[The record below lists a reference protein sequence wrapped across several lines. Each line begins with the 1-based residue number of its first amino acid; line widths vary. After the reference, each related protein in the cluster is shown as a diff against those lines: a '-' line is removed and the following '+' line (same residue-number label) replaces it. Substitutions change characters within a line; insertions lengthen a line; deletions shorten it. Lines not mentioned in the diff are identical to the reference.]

1 MRNEIYLFNPE
12 NDMALANFT
21 PYYKAPSEII
31 RMANDLSVLP
41 AWYAPEGSTIKV
53 DSLSR
58 VSLWREQCQ
67 ASDFLP
73 DVIWSAEW
81 ENMPY
86 KPWGWSPSLLYTL
99 RKAGVNDSFLLSDMQ
114 MGQIRVL
121 SGRQCCVKIL
131 ESFSRMDGLCGK
143 AMTCNSMTQ
152 VKKYITSLERC
163 VLKAPWSGSGRGIM
177 YVSSKEWNDSAEGWV
192 SRVLRVQGEIMVEPL
207 YNKVCDFA
215 MEFYADGNGSVSF
228 VGYSLFDTD
237 AHGNYKGNFL
247 LSDGQIKKILSQYIP
262 DEVFDNVCRT
272 MEESLASL
280 LNKDYCGFLGVD
292 MMICLEDG
300 RYLLHPCVEIN
311 LRMNMGVVS
320 HTIFNRYVHCLSH
333 GKYIVKYYSE
343 DGEAWDAFC
352 QMKATYKLHLCDGTL
367 AEGYMPLTPVKQDT
381 HYHAFLL
388 LDRT

>member
-58 VSLWREQCQ
+58 VSLWREQCP

-99 RKAGVNDSFLLSDMQ
+99 RKAGVNDNFLLSDMQ

-247 LSDGQIKKILSQYIP
+247 LSDGQINKILSQYIP

-272 MEESLASL
+272 MEGSLASL

-300 RYLLHPCVEIN
+300 KYLLHPCVEIN

-352 QMKATYKLHLCDGTL
+352 QMKATYKLHLCDGKL

>member
-58 VSLWREQCQ
+58 VSLWREQCP

-73 DVIWSAEW
+73 DVIWSDEW

-143 AMTCNSMTQ
+143 AMTCNSMAQ

-262 DEVFDNVCRT
+262 DKVFDNVCRT
-272 MEESLASL
+272 MEEGLASL

-352 QMKATYKLHLCDGTL
+352 QMKATYKLHLCDGKL

-388 LDRT
+388 LGRT

>member
-58 VSLWREQCQ
+58 VSLWREQCP
-67 ASDFLP
+67 ASNFLP

-247 LSDGQIKKILSQYIP
+247 LSDGQINKILSQYIP

-272 MEESLASL
+272 MEGSLASL
-280 LNKDYCGFLGVD
+280 LNKDYCGFFGVD

-300 RYLLHPCVEIN
+300 KYLLHPCVEIN

-352 QMKATYKLHLCDGTL
+352 QMKATYKLHLCDGKL

>member
-58 VSLWREQCQ
+58 VSLWREQCP

-152 VKKYITSLERC
+152 VKKYIASLERC
-163 VLKAPWSGSGRGIM
+163 VLKAPWSGSGGGIM

-192 SRVLRVQGEIMVEPL
+192 SRVLRVQGEITVEPL

-352 QMKATYKLHLCDGTL
+352 QMKATYKLHLCDGRL

>member
-21 PYYKAPSEII
+21 LYYKAPSEII

-58 VSLWREQCQ
+58 VSLWREQCPV
-67 ASDFLP
+67 SDFLP

-81 ENMPY
+81 KNMPY

-99 RKAGVNDSFLLSDMQ
+99 RKAGVNASFFLSDMQ
-114 MGQIRVL
+114 MGIIRVL

-143 AMTCNSMTQ
+143 AMVCNSMTQ
-152 VKKYITSLERC
+152 VKKYITSCERC
-163 VLKAPWSGSGRGIM
+163 VLKSPWSGSGRGIM

-215 MEFYADGNGSVSF
+215 MEFYADRNGSVSF

-352 QMKATYKLHLCDGTL
+352 QMKATYKLHLCDGKL

>member
-58 VSLWREQCQ
+58 VSLWREQCP

-131 ESFSRMDGLCGK
+131 ESFLRMDGLCGK

-352 QMKATYKLHLCDGTL
+352 QMKATYKLHLCDGRL

>member
-58 VSLWREQCQ
+58 VSLWREQCP

-272 MEESLASL
+272 MEGSLASL

-352 QMKATYKLHLCDGTL
+352 QMKATYKLHLCDGKL
-367 AEGYMPLTPVKQDT
+367 AEGYMPLTPVEQDT

>member
-41 AWYAPEGSTIKV
+41 AWYAPEGSMIKV

-58 VSLWREQCQ
+58 VSLWREQCP

-73 DVIWSAEW
+73 DVIWSDEW

-86 KPWGWSPSLLYTL
+86 KPWGWIPSLLYTL

-143 AMTCNSMTQ
+143 AMTCNSMAQ

-207 YNKVCDFA
+207 YNKICDFA

-262 DEVFDNVCRT
+262 DKVFDNVCRT
-272 MEESLASL
+272 MEEGLASL

-352 QMKATYKLHLCDGTL
+352 QMKATYKLHLCDGKL

-388 LDRT
+388 LGRT

>member
-58 VSLWREQCQ
+58 VSLWREQCPV
-67 ASDFLP
+67 SDFLP

-99 RKAGVNDSFLLSDMQ
+99 RKVGVNDSFLLSDMQ

-247 LSDGQIKKILSQYIP
+247 LSDGQINKILSQYIP

-272 MEESLASL
+272 MEGSLASL
-280 LNKDYCGFLGVD
+280 LNKDYCGFFGVD

-352 QMKATYKLHLCDGTL
+352 QMKATYKLHLCDGKL

>member
-21 PYYKAPSEII
+21 PYYKAPAEII

-58 VSLWREQCQ
+58 VSLWREQCP

-177 YVSSKEWNDSAEGWV
+177 YVSSKEWNDSAEGWG

-352 QMKATYKLHLCDGTL
+352 QMKATYKLHLCDGKL

>member
-58 VSLWREQCQ
+58 VSLWREQCP

-73 DVIWSAEW
+73 DIIWSAEW

-272 MEESLASL
+272 MEGSLASL

-352 QMKATYKLHLCDGTL
+352 QMKATYKLHLCDGKL

-388 LDRT
+388 LDRI

>member
-58 VSLWREQCQ
+58 VSLWREQCP

-143 AMTCNSMTQ
+143 VMTCNSMTQ

-352 QMKATYKLHLCDGTL
+352 QMKATYKLHLCDGRL

-381 HYHAFLL
+381 HYHAFLVSFQF
-388 LDRT
+388 

>member
-58 VSLWREQCQ
+58 VSLWREQCP

-272 MEESLASL
+272 MEGSLASL

-300 RYLLHPCVEIN
+300 KYLLHPCVEIN

-352 QMKATYKLHLCDGTL
+352 QMKATYKLHLCDGKL

-388 LDRT
+388 LDRS

>member
-41 AWYAPEGSTIKV
+41 AWYAPEGSMIKV
-53 DSLSR
+53 DFLSR
-58 VSLWREQCQ
+58 VSLWREQCP

-152 VKKYITSLERC
+152 VKMYITSLERC

-352 QMKATYKLHLCDGTL
+352 QMKATYKLHLCDGKL

>member
-31 RMANDLSVLP
+31 RMANDLSMLP
-41 AWYAPEGSTIKV
+41 AWYAPEGSAIKV

-58 VSLWREQCQ
+58 VSLWREQCP

-272 MEESLASL
+272 MEGSLASL

-352 QMKATYKLHLCDGTL
+352 QMKATYKLHLCDGKL

>member
-31 RMANDLSVLP
+31 RMANDLSMLP
-41 AWYAPEGSTIKV
+41 AWYAPEGSAIKV

-58 VSLWREQCQ
+58 VSLWIEQCP

-272 MEESLASL
+272 MEGSLASL

-352 QMKATYKLHLCDGTL
+352 QMKATYKLHLCDGKL
-367 AEGYMPLTPVKQDT
+367 AEGYMPLTPVEQDT

>member
-58 VSLWREQCQ
+58 VSLWREQCP

-262 DEVFDNVCRT
+262 DKVFDNVCRT
-272 MEESLASL
+272 MEEGLASL

-352 QMKATYKLHLCDGTL
+352 QMKATYKLHLCDGKL

-388 LDRT
+388 LGRT

>member
-58 VSLWREQCQ
+58 VSLWREQCP

-272 MEESLASL
+272 MEGSLASL

-352 QMKATYKLHLCDGTL
+352 QMKATYKLHLCDGKL

-388 LDRT
+388 LGRT

>member
-58 VSLWREQCQ
+58 VSLWREQCP

-73 DVIWSAEW
+73 DVIWSDEW

-143 AMTCNSMTQ
+143 AMTCNSMAQ

-207 YNKVCDFA
+207 YNKICDFA

-262 DEVFDNVCRT
+262 DKVFDNVCRT
-272 MEESLASL
+272 MEEGLASL

-352 QMKATYKLHLCDGTL
+352 QMKATYKLHLCDGKL

-388 LDRT
+388 LGRT

>member
-58 VSLWREQCQ
+58 VSLWREQCP

-272 MEESLASL
+272 MEGSLASL

-300 RYLLHPCVEIN
+300 RYLFHPCVEIN

-352 QMKATYKLHLCDGTL
+352 QMKATYKLHLCDGKL

-388 LDRT
+388 LGRT

>member
-58 VSLWREQCQ
+58 VSLWREQCL
-67 ASDFLP
+67 ASNFLP

-247 LSDGQIKKILSQYIP
+247 LSDGQINKILSQYIP

-272 MEESLASL
+272 MEGSLASL
-280 LNKDYCGFLGVD
+280 LNKDYCGFFGVD

-300 RYLLHPCVEIN
+300 KYLLHPCVEIN

-352 QMKATYKLHLCDGTL
+352 QMKATYKLHLCDGKL

>member
-58 VSLWREQCQ
+58 VFLWREQCP

-114 MGQIRVL
+114 VGQIRVL

-272 MEESLASL
+272 MEGSLASL

-352 QMKATYKLHLCDGTL
+352 QMKATYKLHLCDGKL

>member
-31 RMANDLSVLP
+31 RMANDLSMLP
-41 AWYAPEGSTIKV
+41 AWYAPEGSAIKV

-58 VSLWREQCQ
+58 VSLWREQCP

-163 VLKAPWSGSGRGIM
+163 VLKAPWSGSGRGIL

-272 MEESLASL
+272 MEGSLASL

-352 QMKATYKLHLCDGTL
+352 QMKATYKLHLCDGKL

>member
-58 VSLWREQCQ
+58 VSLWREQCP

-152 VKKYITSLERC
+152 VKKYITSLEKC
-163 VLKAPWSGSGRGIM
+163 VLKASWSGSGRGIM

-300 RYLLHPCVEIN
+300 KYLLHPCVEIN

-352 QMKATYKLHLCDGTL
+352 QMKATYKLHLCDGKL

>member
-58 VSLWREQCQ
+58 VSLWREQCP

-207 YNKVCDFA
+207 YNKICDFA

-262 DEVFDNVCRT
+262 DKVFDNVCRT
-272 MEESLASL
+272 MEEGLASL

-352 QMKATYKLHLCDGTL
+352 QMKATYKLHLCDGKL

>member
-41 AWYAPEGSTIKV
+41 AWYAPEGSMIKV

-58 VSLWREQCQ
+58 VSLWREQCP

-73 DVIWSAEW
+73 DVIWSDEW
-81 ENMPY
+81 KNMPY

-143 AMTCNSMTQ
+143 AMTCNSMAQ

-207 YNKVCDFA
+207 YNKICDFA

-262 DEVFDNVCRT
+262 DKVFDNVCRT
-272 MEESLASL
+272 MEEGLASL

-352 QMKATYKLHLCDGTL
+352 QMKATYKLHLCDGKL

-388 LDRT
+388 LGRT

>member
-58 VSLWREQCQ
+58 VSLWREQCP

-247 LSDGQIKKILSQYIP
+247 LSDGQINKILSQYIP

-280 LNKDYCGFLGVD
+280 LNKDYCGFFGVD

-352 QMKATYKLHLCDGTL
+352 QMKATYKLHLCDGKL

>member
-58 VSLWREQCQ
+58 VSLWREQCP

-114 MGQIRVL
+114 MEQIRVL

-143 AMTCNSMTQ
+143 VMTCNSMTQ

-352 QMKATYKLHLCDGTL
+352 QMKATYKLHLCDGRL

>member
-58 VSLWREQCQ
+58 VSLWREQCP

-247 LSDGQIKKILSQYIP
+247 LSDGQIKKIQSQYIP

-352 QMKATYKLHLCDGTL
+352 QMKATYKLHLCDGKL

>member
-58 VSLWREQCQ
+58 VSLWREQCP

-114 MGQIRVL
+114 VGQIRVL

-272 MEESLASL
+272 MEGSLASL

-352 QMKATYKLHLCDGTL
+352 QMKATYKLHLCDGKL

>member
-31 RMANDLSVLP
+31 RMANDLSMLP
-41 AWYAPEGSTIKV
+41 AWYAPEGSAIKV

-58 VSLWREQCQ
+58 VSLWREQCP

-81 ENMPY
+81 EDMPY

-272 MEESLASL
+272 MEGSLASL

-352 QMKATYKLHLCDGTL
+352 QMKATYKLHLCDGKL

>member
-21 PYYKAPSEII
+21 PYYKAPSEIT

-41 AWYAPEGSTIKV
+41 AWYAPEGSMIKV

-58 VSLWREQCQ
+58 VSLWREQCP

-143 AMTCNSMTQ
+143 AMTCNSMAQ

-262 DEVFDNVCRT
+262 DKVFDNVCRT
-272 MEESLASL
+272 MEEGLASL

-352 QMKATYKLHLCDGTL
+352 QMKATYKLHLCDGKL

-388 LDRT
+388 LGRT

>member
-58 VSLWREQCQ
+58 VSLWREQCP

-99 RKAGVNDSFLLSDMQ
+99 RKAGVNDSFLLSDVQ

-272 MEESLASL
+272 MEGSLASL

-352 QMKATYKLHLCDGTL
+352 QMKATYKLHLCDGKL

>member
-41 AWYAPEGSTIKV
+41 AWYAPEGSRIKV

-58 VSLWREQCQ
+58 VSLWREQCPV
-67 ASDFLP
+67 SDFLP

-99 RKAGVNDSFLLSDMQ
+99 RKAGVNDGFLLSDMQ
-114 MGQIRVL
+114 MGIIRVL

-143 AMTCNSMTQ
+143 AMVCNSMTQ
-152 VKKYITSLERC
+152 VKKYITSCERC
-163 VLKAPWSGSGRGIM
+163 VLKSPWSGSGRGIM

-215 MEFYADGNGSVSF
+215 MEFYADRNGSVSF

-272 MEESLASL
+272 MKESLALL

-352 QMKATYKLHLCDGTL
+352 QMKATYKLHLCDGKL
-367 AEGYMPLTPVKQDT
+367 AEGYMPLTPVRQDT

>member
-41 AWYAPEGSTIKV
+41 AWYAPEGSAIKV

-58 VSLWREQCQ
+58 VSLWREQCP

-272 MEESLASL
+272 MEGSLASL

-352 QMKATYKLHLCDGTL
+352 QMKATYKLHLCDGKL

>member
-31 RMANDLSVLP
+31 RMANDLSMLP
-41 AWYAPEGSTIKV
+41 TWYAPEGSAIKV

-58 VSLWREQCQ
+58 VSLWREQCP

-272 MEESLASL
+272 MEGSLASL

-352 QMKATYKLHLCDGTL
+352 QMKATYKLHLCDGKL